1 MGPTSGVEIKPRA
14 KFKIKRKKDKIPVP
28 SRSDKN
34 VSVSTVEVPSE
45 DILLEVYSSWYVVI
59 LSL

>member
-1 MGPTSGVEIKPRA
+1 MGPTSDVEIKPGA
-14 KFKIKRKKDKIPVP
+14 TFKIKRKKDKIPVS

-34 VSVSTVEVPSE
+34 ISVSTVEVPSE